1 MQPESL
7 RFGTGIMARLDEL
20 AKISQDSQALSRHF
34 LTAEHKAAGNL
45 IKGWMEAAGMSARF
59 DAIGNVVGRYEGD
72 RPGLPALLSG
82 SHFDTVR
89 NAGRYDGMLGVVTP
103 IACVAALHDAGV
115 RLPYAIEVIAFADE
129 EGVRFNATLLG
140 SRAVAGTFDPAL
152 LDKKD
157 ADGVTMAEALT
168 RFGLDPAR
176 VGDAAHRRDE
186 VLGYVEI
193 HIEQGPVLLEE
204 GRPVGVVTSIAGANR
219 FVVCVDGLA
228 GHAGTVPMS
237 HRRDAAA
244 AAAEM
249 VLAIEK
255 RCSAGESLVGTV
267 GVLDVP
273 NGATNVIP
281 GSAAFT
287 IDIRAGDDAVRKAA
301 VDDVLHE
308 IAAIASRRRVD
319 AVATPQHD
327 ARATPCAPVIIEHIA
342 EQIRADGIEPR
353 YLASGA
359 GHDGMAIADLTSIG
373 MLFVRCGNGG
383 ISHNPAETMTAADA
397 DVGARIFL
405 DVLRHYPRQGAAR

>member
-1 MQPESL
+1 MQREPL

-20 AKISQDSQALSRHF
+20 ARISQDPPALSRHY

-45 IKGWMEAAGMSARF
+45 IKRWMEDAGMSARF

-72 RPGLPALLSG
+72 RPGLPALLTG

-103 IACVAALHDAGV
+103 IACIAALHDEGV
-115 RLPYAIEVIAFADE
+115 RLPFAIEVIAFADE

-152 LDKKD
+152 LAKKD

-204 GRPVGVVTSIAGANR
+204 GRPVGVVTSIAGASR
-219 FVVCVDGLA
+219 FAVRIDGLA

-249 VLAIEK
+249 VLAIER
-255 RCSAGESLVGTV
+255 RCSAGETLVGTV
-267 GVLDVP
+267 GVLGVP

-281 GSAAFT
+281 GSATFT

-301 VDDVLHE
+301 VDDVLNE

-319 AVATPQHD
+319 ATVTPQHD
-327 ARATPCAPVIIEHIA
+327 ARASPCSPAIIEHIA
-342 EQIRADGIEPR
+342 AQVRAEGIEPR

-359 GHDGMAIADLTSIG
+359 GHDGMAIADLTPIG

-383 ISHNPAETMTAADA
+383 VSHHPAETMTAGDA

-405 DVLRHYPRQGAAR
+405 NVLRNYPRQRPAR